1 MLQKLT
7 DTFKNKTGAIIIALV
22 GTALAW
28 TGKGLGDRF
37 NVDFGPEAAATVNGN
52 RIEPKQA
59 LDAWRDVQLEMRGA
73 GDRESDS
80 DKKRYQDEVLE
91 RLVLSQLLTDRARSL
106 GYRVD
111 GGRIRTEIG
120 SEAAFQVDGVY
131 NETLALSRL
140 AQIGITADQY
150 RLEIQRSLESRE
162 VQQTT
167 ALSEFVTPVEYGRR
181 VALEDE
187 QRKVAVL
194 DYPRDKYRA
203 WVDKSEPKLQ
213 AWYAANGKRFTTTE
227 SVTLQLISA
236 SVPDLLAAITVSE
249 DELKAA
255 YAKNL
260 DRYQQAERRQV
271 RHILLKDE
279 KTANEVL
286 AKLRGGADFAAVAQT
301 SSIDTVSAAAGGDLG
316 LSEKGAFVPAFADV
330 AFAAKVGELRGP
342 VKTEFGFHII
352 KVDSIE
358 TGRSKTFDEVRGELE
373 GELKREIASQRLA
386 NQEDEIQKLATA
398 PGADLDKI
406 ATQYSLKSR
415 TVQPFLRGTGGGDLS
430 GEAALI
436 EAAFSDEALVQRR
449 VVGPVAF
456 GSEGF
461 AVIKVLDHQKPQVPP
476 LAAIRDAVLSA
487 YVTEQADA
495 LALAAAKEVADKVT
509 QGEFRAPV
517 AGRFVDR
524 RDPSLAAPQRKAAF
538 DLARPA
544 AGRPLAAAVKN
555 EAGGAS
561 VVIVEESRPVAGG
574 VDSAL
579 KALRMQSQQVG
590 TAQSMLGAY
599 LRDLRAKAEVTKHPE
614 VFTN

>member
-1 MLQKLT
+1 
-7 DTFKNKTGAIIIALV
+7 GV
-22 GTALAW
+22 
-28 TGKGLGDRF
+28 GDRF
-37 NVDFGPEAAATVNGN
+37 GINFGPEQAAVVDGTKVETK
-52 RIEPKQA
+52 RA
-59 LDAWRDVQLEMRGA
+59 LDAWRDVQLELERA
-73 GDRESDS
+73 GTNPTDEEA
-80 DKKRYQDEVLE
+80 KRYQDEVLE
-91 RLVLSQLLTDRARSL
+91 RLVLSQLVTDRARDL

-111 GGRIRTEIG
+111 GGRVRAEIS
-120 SEAAFQVDGVY
+120 SEPAFQVDGVY

-140 AQIGITADQY
+140 AQLGITAEQY
-150 RLEIQRSLESRE
+150 RLDIQRSLESRE

-167 ALSEFVTPVEYGRR
+167 ALSEFVTPVEFGRR

-236 SVPDLLAAITVSE
+236 SVPDVLASVTVSD
-249 DELKAA
+249 DEIKAA

-260 DRYQQAERRQV
+260 DRYQQAERRRV
-271 RHILLKDE
+271 RHILVKDE

-342 VKTEFGFHII
+342 VKTEFGFHVI

-358 TGRSKTFDEVRGELE
+358 TGRSKTLDEVRGELE
-373 GELKREIASQRLA
+373 GEVKREIASQRLA

-398 PGADLDKI
+398 PGADLEKI
-406 ATQYSLKSR
+406 ATQYGLKVR
-415 TVQPFLRGTGGGDLS
+415 TVQPFLRGSGGGDLS
-430 GEAALI
+430 GEKALI

-461 AVIKVLDHQKPQVPP
+461 AVIKVLDHQKPQIPP

-487 YVTEQADA
+487 YVTEEADA
-495 LALAAAKEVADKVT
+495 LALAAAKEVAEKVMK
-509 QGEFRAPV
+509 GEFRAPV

-524 RDPSLAAPQRKAAF
+524 RDPSLAAPQRKA
-538 DLARPA
+538 
-544 AGRPLAAAVKN
+544 
-555 EAGGAS
+555 
-561 VVIVEESRPVAGG
+561 
-574 VDSAL
+574 
-579 KALRMQSQQVG
+579 
-590 TAQSMLGAY
+590 
-599 LRDLRAKAEVTKHPE
+599 
-614 VFTN
+614 

>member
-1 MLQKLT
+1 M
-7 DTFKNKTGAIIIALV
+7 
-22 GTALAW
+22 
-28 TGKGLGDRF
+28 
-37 NVDFGPEAAATVNGN
+37 
-52 RIEPKQA
+52 
-59 LDAWRDVQLEMRGA
+59 
-73 GDRESDS
+73 
-80 DKKRYQDEVLE
+80 
-91 RLVLSQLLTDRARSL
+91 
-106 GYRVD
+106 
-111 GGRIRTEIG
+111 
-120 SEAAFQVDGVY
+120 
-131 NETLALSRL
+131 
-140 AQIGITADQY
+140 
-150 RLEIQRSLESRE
+150 
-162 VQQTT
+162 
-167 ALSEFVTPVEYGRR
+167 TPVEFGRR

-203 WVDKSEPKLQ
+203 WVDKTEPRLQ

-227 SVTLQLISA
+227 SVTLQLVSA
-236 SVPDLLAAITVSE
+236 SVPDVLASVTVSD
-249 DELKAA
+249 DEIKAA

-260 DRYQQAERRQV
+260 DRYQQAERRRV
-271 RHILLKDE
+271 RHILVKDE

-301 SSIDTVSAAAGGDLG
+301 SSIDSVSAAAGGDLG
-316 LSEKGAFVPAFADV
+316 LSEKGAFVPAFAEV

-342 VKTEFGFHII
+342 VKTEFGFHVI

-398 PGADLDKI
+398 PGADLEKI
-406 ATQYSLKSR
+406 ATQYGLKVR

-430 GEAALI
+430 GEKALI

-461 AVIKVLDHQKPQVPP
+461 AVIKVLDHQKPQIPP
-476 LAAIRDAVLSA
+476 LAAIRDAVLTA
-487 YVTEQADA
+487 YVTEEADA
-495 LALAAAKEVADKVT
+495 LALAAAKEVAEKVMK
-509 QGEFRAPV
+509 GEFRAPV

-590 TAQSMLGAY
+590 IAQGMLGAY